1 MSPVPLSPP
10 PGGDG
15 LCWLRSGPG
24 EAGGRHEDALHR
36 ARSVV
41 VVAVTSVVVV
51 SVWSR
56 AIDFLTECDAVCKMM
71 KKACLMHQYLL
82 K

>member
-36 ARSVV
+36 ARYVVVVV
-41 VVAVTSVVVV
+41 VVAVVVVV
-51 SVWSR
+51 SV
-56 AIDFLTECDAVCKMM
+56 
-71 KKACLMHQYLL
+71 
-82 K
+82 